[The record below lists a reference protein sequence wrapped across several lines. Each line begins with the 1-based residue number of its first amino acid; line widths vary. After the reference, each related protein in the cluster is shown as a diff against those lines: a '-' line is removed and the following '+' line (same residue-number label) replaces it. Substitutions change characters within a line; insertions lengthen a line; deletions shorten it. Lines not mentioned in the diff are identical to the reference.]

1 MALADSKSECWL
13 CVVRVMAVCVYVC
26 VYCVRAGGGGQRQL
40 TRIVWH
46 LRWLESCLRWAGSFD
61 ALIPPPPALPLLSS
75 LIISLWFSSHSEQMC
90 PLLARPPRHQG
101 VWSSAGEERGWAA
114 STRLHPEEAGS
125 DPSWPGRKSCALNQ
139 SWPTDLG
146 SDYLASHAYTDRHTQ
161 SDSPCLHN
169 DPLNGSQG
177 YKLQNKSAKSLSRFQ
192 QKTLVALF

>member
-1 MALADSKSECWL
+1 MCVCLCLLCESWGRGTETADKDSMVSKMIGKLLEMSWL
-13 CVVRVMAVCVYVC
+13 FQCSN
-26 VYCVRAGGGGQRQL
+26 
-40 TRIVWH
+40 T
-46 LRWLESCLRWAGSFD
+46 
-61 ALIPPPPALPLLSS
+61 PPPHPLLSS

-125 DPSWPGRKSCALNQ
+125 DPSWPGRKGSALNQ

-169 DPLNGSQG
+169 DPLNGT
-177 YKLQNKSAKSLSRFQ
+177 YKQQNISAESLSKFQ
-192 QKTLVALF
+192 